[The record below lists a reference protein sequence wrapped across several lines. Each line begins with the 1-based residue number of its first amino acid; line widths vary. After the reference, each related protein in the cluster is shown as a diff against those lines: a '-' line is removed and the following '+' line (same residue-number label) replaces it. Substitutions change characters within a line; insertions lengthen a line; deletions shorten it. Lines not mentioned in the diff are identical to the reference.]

1 MKKNNEDRMKI
12 NADFSKL
19 ATVHTIGQEWI
30 ASPMPGVDRKPLDRV
45 GAEIARATSIVRYA
59 PRSHFSPH
67 THSGGEEFVVLDG
80 VFQDENG
87 DYPIGSYVRNPP
99 QSRHKPG
106 SQKGCV
112 IFVKLWQ
119 FQPNDRQH
127 VNLQMDNAEITF
139 ADNQN
144 NVVERLLF
152 ANQHEQ
158 VKHIALSK
166 NTQWHSDAANG
177 NEILVLSGRV
187 LHNQIQLD
195 KHDWLRVPLGEKLHL
210 QASSE
215 GATIWIKTGN
225 LPDIE
230 NQINRVK
237 CLN

>member
-1 MKKNNEDRMKI
+1 MKI
-12 NADFSKL
+12 NADFSKFSI
-19 ATVHTIGQEWI
+19 VHTIGQGWI

-45 GAEIARATSIVRYA
+45 GAEVARATSIVRYA
-59 PRSHFSPH
+59 PQSHFSPH

-106 SQKGCV
+106 SQEGCV

-119 FQPNDRQH
+119 FQPDDRQH
-127 VNLQMDNAEITF
+127 VNIQMDNAQITF
-139 ADNQN
+139 EDTTNSI
-144 NVVERLLF
+144 VERLLF
-152 ANQHEQ
+152 ADQHEQ
-158 VKHIALSK
+158 VKHITLSK
-166 NTQWHSDAANG
+166 DTQWQSGATNG
-177 NEILVLSGRV
+177 NEILVLNGSV
-187 LHNQIQLD
+187 LHDQIQLNT
-195 KHDWLRVPLGEKLHL
+195 HDWLRVPIGQKLQL

-230 NQINRVK
+230 NQLNRVEN
-237 CLN
+237 LN